1 MPFDIELIYFVLLFA
16 TFLVGCFVVKLPV
29 SVSMLAASF
38 ITLVVSGNGL
48 EIRHLVEGSFSF
60 LDTFLVIVS
69 AMIFMRFMTENGG
82 LDALTVVIIKY
93 FRSVPVLLLPMLMIF
108 AMFPGMITGSSTASV
123 LTAGA
128 IVAPVLMTLG
138 VPRTITG
145 AFIAMAGVLGMIAP
159 PVNLPVM
166 IIGGGIDMPY
176 VGFTLPLLLL
186 TFPLAIFFSLYFGI
200 KYVKKVSWEEV
211 SIKINLKSYEDHGIL
226 LFIPILALVVLMILG
241 QLFPMIFSLGLPL
254 TFLLSAV
261 PTLFI
266 GKKFN
271 LLLTAKN
278 AVNDV
283 LPVLG
288 ILAGVGMI
296 IQVMTLTG
304 IRGFIVV
311 NSLSAIAVSSAF
323 FYLIIVITI
332 PLFGSISAFGA
343 SSVLGVPFIL
353 ALLGQDQ
360 IIVAAALALIAG
372 LGDFM
377 PPTALAAIFAA
388 QVIEEKKYSRVL
400 KHLIIPGVIIAAY
413 GLAFIIFSR
422 QIRGFLPW

>member
-1 MPFDIELIYFVLLFA
+1 MPFDIELIYFVVLA
-16 TFLVGCFVVKLPV
+16 GTFLVGCFALKLPV
-29 SVSMLAASF
+29 SVAMLAASLL
-38 ITLVVSGNGL
+38 TLIVSGNGL
-48 EIRHLVEGSFSF
+48 DIRHLVEGSFSF

-93 FRSVPVLLLPMLMIF
+93 FRNVPVLLLPLLMIF

-138 VPRTITG
+138 VPKTIAG

-176 VGFTLPLLLL
+176 VGFTIPLLLL
-186 TFPLAIFFSLYFGI
+186 TFPLGIVFSLTFALKHI
-200 KYVKKVSWEEV
+200 KKVSWEEL
-211 SIKINLKSYEDHGIL
+211 SAKLETKGYETHGFL
-226 LFIPILALVVLMILG
+226 LFLPILTLIVLMILG
-241 QLFPMIFSLGLPL
+241 QLLPGIFSIGLPL

-261 PTLFI
+261 PAIFI

-278 AVNDV
+278 AVKDV

-304 IRGFIVV
+304 VRGFIVV
-311 NSLSAIAVSSAF
+311 NSLSAVAISSALL
-323 FYLIIVITI
+323 YAVIVVSM
-332 PLFGSISAFGA
+332 PLFGAISAFGSA
-343 SSVLGVPFIL
+343 SVLGVPFML

-400 KHLIIPGVIIAAY
+400 KHLIVPGLVIAVYA
-413 GLAFIIFSR
+413 LVFIIFSR
-422 QIRGFLPW
+422 QIRGFLP

>member
-1 MPFDIELIYFVLLFA
+1 MPFDIELIYFLVLVG
-16 TFLVGCFVVKLPV
+16 TFLIGCFAVKLPV
-29 SVSMLAASF
+29 SVSMLAAAF
-38 ITLVVSGNGL
+38 LTLIVSGNGL
-48 EIRHLVEGSFSF
+48 DIRHLVEGSFSF
-60 LDTFLVIVS
+60 LDTFLVIAS

-93 FRSVPVLLLPMLMIF
+93 FRNIPILLLPMLMIF

-128 IVAPVLMTLG
+128 IVAPVLVTLG
-138 VPRTITG
+138 VPKTLAG

-176 VGFTLPLLLL
+176 VGFTIPLLLL
-186 TFPLAIFFSLYFGI
+186 TIPPAIVFSWIFGL
-200 KYVKKVSWEEV
+200 KYIKKVPWDELSAKLQTKGFET
-211 SIKINLKSYEDHGIL
+211 HGFL
-226 LFIPILALVVLMILG
+226 LFIPIFTLIALMVLG
-241 QLFPMIFSLGLPL
+241 QVLPGFFSLGLPL
-254 TFLLSAV
+254 TFLISAV

-266 GKKFN
+266 GKKFK
-271 LLLTAKN
+271 LLQTAKK
-278 AVNDV
+278 AVGDV

-288 ILAGVGMI
+288 ILAGVGMF

-304 IRGFIVV
+304 VRGFIVV
-311 NSLSAIAVSSAF
+311 NSLSAMALSAALFYVVIA
-323 FYLIIVITI
+323 ITM
-332 PLFGSISAFGA
+332 PLFGMISAFGSA
-343 SSVLGVPFIL
+343 SVLGVPFIL
-353 ALLGQDQ
+353 ALLGHDQ
-360 IIVAAALALIAG
+360 IIVGAALALIAS

-400 KHLIIPGVIIAAY
+400 KHLIIPGIFIAVYA
-413 GLAFIIFSR
+413 LAFIIFSR
-422 QIRGFLPW
+422 QIRGFLP

>member
-1 MPFDIELIYFVLLFA
+1 MPFDIELIYFLVLA
-16 TFLVGCFVVKLPV
+16 GAFLVGCFALKLPV
-29 SVSMLAASF
+29 SVSMLIASYL
-38 ITLVVSGNGL
+38 TMLVSGNGL
-48 EIRHLVEGSFSF
+48 AIRHLVEGSFSF
-60 LDTFLVIVS
+60 LDTFLVIIA

-93 FRSVPVLLLPMLMIF
+93 LRNYPVLLLPMLMIF

-128 IVAPVLMTLG
+128 IVAPVLITLG
-138 VPRTITG
+138 VPTTIAG

-159 PVNLPVM
+159 PINLPVM

-186 TFPLAIFFSLYFGI
+186 TFPLGIVFSWTFAL
-200 KYVKKVSWEEV
+200 KHTKKVSWEEI
-211 SIKINLKSYEDHGIL
+211 SLKLNTKGFEEHGWL
-226 LFIPILALVVLMILG
+226 LFIPIAALIVLMILG
-241 QLFPMIFSLGLPL
+241 QLVPFLSIGLPL

-271 LLLTAKN
+271 LLTTAKN

-296 IQVMTLTG
+296 LQVMTLTG
-304 IRGFIVV
+304 VRGFIVI
-311 NSLSAIAVSSAF
+311 NSLSAQAINPGLIYAAIAISM
-323 FYLIIVITI
+323 
-332 PLFGSISAFGA
+332 PLFGAISAFGS

-360 IIVAAALALIAG
+360 IIVGASLALVAG

-388 QVIEEKKYSRVL
+388 QVIGEDKYSRVL
-400 KHLIIPGVIIAAY
+400 KHLIIPGVFIAIYAI
-413 GLAFIIFSR
+413 LFIIFSR
-422 QIRGFLPW
+422 QIRGFLP